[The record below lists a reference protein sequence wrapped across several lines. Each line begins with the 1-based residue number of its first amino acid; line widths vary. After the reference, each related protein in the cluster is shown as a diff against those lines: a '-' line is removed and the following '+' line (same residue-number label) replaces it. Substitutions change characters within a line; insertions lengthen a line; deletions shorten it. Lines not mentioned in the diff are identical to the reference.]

1 MTYTLII
8 TEKPNAANRIASALA
23 EGPVQKISKHG
34 SEYYK
39 FRRKGKDI
47 VVVPAVGHL
56 FVLNEISANRHWTY
70 PIFSVE
76 WKPTFTEKNNTWS
89 KKYFQNI
96 QDLAKHASE
105 FISACDFDIEGS
117 VIAYNIIRFICNA
130 KDGKRMKFSTL
141 TDSDI
146 VEAYEHA
153 SSHLDFPQIEA
164 GLARHQLDWYF
175 GINLSRALTLALEHS
190 GGYWTLSTGRVQ
202 GPTLSILEKKQKEI
216 NAFKSTPYW
225 EIELD
230 GKIDGKELTA
240 SHIKDKFWKKEEADT
255 VLNKCK
261 GKDGT
266 IEDVEKKIRKE
277 NPPFPFDLTTLQRES
292 YNLFGYSPKHTLD
305 IAQALYEHA
314 LISYPRTSS
323 QKLPEKIGWKSIL
336 AKLSGNPE
344 YSELS
349 KKVLSKP
356 NLKPNEGPKE
366 DSAHPSIYPTGHKPF
381 KLSQYQKRVYDL
393 IVKRFLAVF
402 GDPAI
407 REQVRVIIN
416 VNKEQFVSHG
426 ITTVKPGWMELFK
439 PYTRAKEQMLPELT
453 AGEKVSVQRL
463 EMLDKQT
470 EPPGRFTQASIL
482 KEMETL
488 GLGTKATRAQIL
500 QTLYDRSYIKDPS
513 IIVTELGE
521 AVVDA
526 LEKHCPEIISVD
538 LTKKFELEMEQIE
551 DGKKKREEII
561 SKAEKELERILND
574 FKKHETEIGKH
585 ILAAVKEFE
594 KEEHTVGKCECGGEL
609 HIIHSKKTG
618 KRFVG
623 CTRYPKCKKAYPI
636 PQRGFIHVIDKK
648 CFCGLGIVEVRNKG
662 RRPWRLCCM
671 HGFNTTEKKYLEAKA
686 NPKPY
691 IPKKPLQ
698 ANEAAAEKPPKA
710 AQAKKPR
717 AKKTTSK

>member
-1 MTYTLII
+1 MSYTLII
-8 TEKPNAANRIASALA
+8 TEKPNAANRIAHALA
-23 EGPVQKISKHG
+23 EGEVHKLARHG
-34 SEYYK
+34 VDYYR
-39 FRRKGKDI
+39 FRRKGKEI
-47 VVVPAVGHL
+47 VVAPAVGHL
-56 FVLNEISANRHWTY
+56 FVLNEQSANRHWTY
-70 PIFSVE
+70 PVFSVD
-76 WKPTFTEKNNTWS
+76 WKPTYSGKNSIWS
-89 KKYFQNI
+89 KKYYENI
-96 QDLAKHASE
+96 SELAKHAGD
-105 FISACDFDIEGS
+105 FISACDYDIEGS

-141 TDSDI
+141 TEGDI
-146 VEAYEHA
+146 VDAYEHA
-153 SSHLDFPQIEA
+153 SPHLDFPQIEA

-202 GPTLSILEKKQKEI
+202 GPTLSILEQRQKEI
-216 NAFKSTPYW
+216 KAFKSVAFW

-230 GKIDGKELTA
+230 GAIDGKEITA
-240 SHIKDKFWKKEEADT
+240 SHIKDKFWKKEEADG
-255 VLNKCK
+255 VMHKCK

-266 IEDVEKKIRKE
+266 IEDVEKKMRTE
-277 NPPFPFDLTTLQRES
+277 SPPFPFDLTTLQRDS
-292 YNLFGYSPKHTLD
+292 YSLFGYSPKQTLD

-323 QKLPEKIGWKSIL
+323 QKLPVKIGWKSIL
-336 AKLSGNPE
+336 GKLAENPE
-344 YSELS
+344 NSELA

-366 DSAHPSIYPTGHKPF
+366 DSAHPSIFPTGHKAS
-381 KLSQYQKRVYDL
+381 KLSQYQKKVYDL

-402 GDPAI
+402 GDPAV

-416 VNKEQFVSHG
+416 VNKEQFAAHG
-426 ITTVKPGWMELFK
+426 ITTVKPGWMELYR
-439 PYTRAKEQMLPELT
+439 PYSKAKEQMLPDLKK
-453 AGEKVSVQRL
+453 GEKVSVKRL

-500 QTLYDRSYIKDPS
+500 QTLYDRSYIKEQS
-513 IIVTELGE
+513 IVVTELGE

-538 LTKKFELEMEQIE
+538 LTKQFDQEMEQIE
-551 DGKKKREEII
+551 EGKKKREDIVR
-561 SKAEKELERILND
+561 KAEKELERILND
-574 FKKHETEIGKH
+574 FKTHEKEIGKH

-594 KEEHTVGKCECGGEL
+594 REEHTVGKCPKCSGEL
-609 HIIHSKKTG
+609 HIIHSKKSG

-623 CTRYPKCKKAYPI
+623 CTNYPKCDQSFPL

-648 CFCGLGIVEVRNKG
+648 CFCGLGIVEVRNTG
-662 RRPWRLCCM
+662 RRPWRLCVM
-671 HGFNTTEKKYLEAKA
+671 HGFNTTEKKYEEAKA
-686 NPKPY
+686 AGKIVPYKKKAAPAAKPAPKA
-691 IPKKPLQ
+691 K
-698 ANEAAAEKPPKA
+698 AAKPPA
-710 AQAKKPR
+710 R
-717 AKKTTSK
+717 A